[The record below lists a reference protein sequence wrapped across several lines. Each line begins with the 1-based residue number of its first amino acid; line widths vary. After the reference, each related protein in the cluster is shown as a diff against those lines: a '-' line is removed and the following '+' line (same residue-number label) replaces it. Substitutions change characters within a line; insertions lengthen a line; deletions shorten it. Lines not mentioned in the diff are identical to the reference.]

1 MSVMAG
7 MAGLAHPGL
16 GGGPAFDMHM
26 LHGAPTFKM
35 DMDDRKSKRG
45 RKRPKITP
53 EEKAELLRQRNREHA
68 RSTRRRKKMYV
79 ECLKKQVAELLAKQ
93 QQLQHGVFEPLSGR
107 QAEEITLRK
116 AVVQTF
122 LEYRTTDV
130 RDHAK
135 WCDIVDD
142 DFVLLLPNEP

>member
-1 MSVMAG
+1 
-7 MAGLAHPGL
+7 
-16 GGGPAFDMHM
+16 
-26 LHGAPTFKM
+26 
-35 DMDDRKSKRG
+35 
-45 RKRPKITP
+45 
-53 EEKAELLRQRNREHA
+53 
-68 RSTRRRKKMYV
+68 MYV

-142 DFVLLLPNEP
+142 DFLLLLPHEPYRACAVGEQTMKRKSTCAGSLAGVVCGLLSD